1 MLDIHRLEPSEF
13 HLLKKIG
20 DGFTP
25 DPKRSVAIVAR
36 NDVVGIIGRIF
47 LVSPAHVEGVFVD
60 KPWRNTTVLNMLVK
74 RAELEAFKEGLTQLL
89 VFAKDAQM
97 ADYIK
102 RLGYK
107 ELPLTVWSKELLT
120 CQRP

>member
-1 MLDIHRLEPSEF
+1 MLQIDRIAPKDY
-13 HLLKKIG
+13 HLLKNIG

-25 DPKRSVAIVAR
+25 DPKRSVAIIAH

-47 LVSPAHVEGVFVD
+47 LVAPVHIEGVFVD
-60 KPWRNTTVLNMLVK
+60 KPWRNSTVLNMLVK

-97 ADYIK
+97 ADYIA

-107 ELPLTVWSKELLT
+107 ELPLTVWSKELPPS
-120 CQRP
+120 QPR